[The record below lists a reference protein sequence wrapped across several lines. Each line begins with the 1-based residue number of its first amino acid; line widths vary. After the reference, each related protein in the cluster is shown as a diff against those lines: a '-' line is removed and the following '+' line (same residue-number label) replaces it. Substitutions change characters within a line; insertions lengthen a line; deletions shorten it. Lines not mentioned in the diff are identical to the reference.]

1 MADRFAKMQQDAE
14 KEVAEL
20 KKLETDMAKSL
31 EAKRS
36 CMENLHENEIAMAEF
51 ELLEDDANVFKMIGP
66 VLVKQDLAEAK
77 ETVKGRLDYVKA
89 EIARKD
95 KHEEDLQSKI
105 QKKTEALVKRQQE
118 MQQLYSKMTGAAALA
133 AK

>member
-1 MADRFAKMQQDAE
+1 MQQDAE
-14 KEVAEL
+14 KEVGEL

-36 CMENLHENEIAMAEF
+36 YMENLHENEIAMAEF

-66 VLVKQDLAEAK
+66 VLVKQDLEEAK
-77 ETVKGRLDYVKA
+77 QTVKGRLDYVKA
-89 EIARKD
+89 EIERRD
-95 KHEEDLQSKI
+95 KNEEDLQSKI

-118 MQQLYSKMTGAAALA
+118 MQQLYSKMTGAAAVS